1 MWQQY
6 IHVEKIE
13 GVLEV
18 LSTEGQKARVLAG
31 GTDLILEY
39 RNGQRNDV
47 DTIIDISRIPGMG
60 KITKDGETITLDAMV
75 TLSDCVASEVLQVYA
90 LPLVQACMSI
100 GAPQI
105 RNRGTVVGN
114 LVTASPANDT
124 IPVLVALDA
133 DIHIQSK
140 RGNRI
145 VEIGKFYQG
154 VRRTVLLPDEMVT
167 GVSFKA
173 LKENQKGVFIKHALR
188 NAQAISLVNVCIIL
202 TAGAGG
208 TVKSAA
214 ITLGAVAPTIIHVRA
229 AENVLIGK
237 PLSENQI
244 EAAKELVMDAIK
256 PISDVR
262 CSSAYRKAISGVLI
276 KRGLTQL
283 QKAESDLRT
292 GEAPVLLWGKK
303 SNPLHECR
311 LSQDADNLHYEF
323 SKSDNLE
330 LVTTVNGQE
339 YQIRTG
345 KSKTLLDML
354 RDDLGLMG
362 TKEGCA
368 EGECGACTVYL
379 DGAAVLSC
387 LIPAER
393 AHHAEITTIEG
404 LSNGD
409 KLNIVQEA
417 FVENGAI
424 QCGFCTPGFV
434 MSATKLL
441 EEIDNPSLEQIKIG
455 ISGNLC
461 RCTGY
466 YKIVKAIESAAEE

>member
-13 GVLEV
+13 DVLEV
-18 LSTEGQKARVLAG
+18 LSVEGPKARVLAG

-39 RNGQRNDV
+39 RNGQRNDI
-47 DTIIDISRIPGMG
+47 DTVIDISRIPGIG
-60 KITKDGETITLDAMV
+60 RITKEGETIMLDAMV
-75 TLSDCVASEVLQVYA
+75 TLSDCVASELLRLNA

-124 IPVLVALDA
+124 IPVLVALGA

-140 RGNRI
+140 RGSRI
-145 VEIGKFYQG
+145 VEIGNFYQG

-202 TAGAGG
+202 TAG
-208 TVKSAA
+208 TEKIIKKAA
-214 ITLGAVAPTIIHVRA
+214 ITLGAVAPTIIHARA

-244 EAAKELVMDAIK
+244 VTAKELVMDAVK

-276 KRGLTQL
+276 ERGLKQL
-283 QKAESDLRT
+283 QEAESGLRT
-292 GEAPVLLWGKK
+292 GETPVLLWGKK
-303 SNPLHECR
+303 SNPLHECG
-311 LSQDADNLHYEF
+311 LSQEAENLHYEF
-323 SKSDNLE
+323 AKGDDLE
-330 LVTTVNGQE
+330 MVTSVNGNK
-339 YQIRTG
+339 YLIRTG
-345 KSKTLLDML
+345 KSKTMLDLL

-404 LSNGD
+404 LADGE
-409 KLNIVQEA
+409 KLNSVQEA
-417 FVENGAI
+417 FVDNGAI

-466 YKIVKAIESAAEE
+466 YKIIKAIESAARE

>member
-6 IHVEKIE
+6 IHVKKIE
-13 GVLEV
+13 DVLDV
-18 LSTEGQKARVLAG
+18 LSAERQKARVLAG

-39 RNGQRNDV
+39 RNGQRNDIHTV
-47 DTIIDISRIPGMG
+47 IDISRIPGMG
-60 KITKDGETITLDAMV
+60 KITKDGETIMLDAMV
-75 TLSDCVASEVLQVYA
+75 TLSDCVASELLQLYTF
-90 LPLVQACMSI
+90 PLVQACMSI

-124 IPVLVALDA
+124 IPVLVALEA

-140 RGNRI
+140 CGSRI
-145 VEIGKFYQG
+145 VKIGEFYQG

-188 NAQAISLVNVCIIL
+188 NAQAISLVNICIIL
-202 TAGAGG
+202 TTGTGG
-208 TVKSAA
+208 IIKKAA
-214 ITLGAVAPTIIHVRA
+214 ITLGAVAPTIIHARA
-229 AENVLIGK
+229 AENLLEGK
-237 PLSENQI
+237 SLSENQI
-244 EAAKELVMDAIK
+244 EVAKGLVMDAVK

-283 QKAESDLRT
+283 QKAELDLRT
-292 GEAPVLLWGKK
+292 DEAPVLLWGKK
-303 SNPLHECR
+303 SNPLHECG

-323 SKSDNLE
+323 AKGDDLE

-339 YQIRTG
+339 YKIRTG
-345 KSKTLLDML
+345 KSKTMLDML

-404 LSNGD
+404 LSDGE
-409 KLNIVQEA
+409 KLNSVQEA
-417 FVENGAI
+417 FVEKGAI

-441 EEIDNPSLEQIKIG
+441 EEIEKPSLEQIKRS

-466 YKIVKAIESAAEE
+466 YKIIKAIESAAEE